1 MMATLQAVAVKAGVS
16 VSTASRCLS
25 GAPNV
30 AKATQAR
37 VREAAENL
45 KYHYNP
51 LVNQVMRAT
60 RLGLTQ
66 QHLGM
71 LAYVT
76 PCEDAQEW
84 KTTPTLSQNW
94 QAACTRAE
102 SLGFGV
108 ADFPLH
114 APGMTE
120 RRLGEILQA
129 RGISGI
135 LLAAF
140 PNEPFEIS
148 LPWNNFAVVL
158 VGHDIHQPRL
168 DCVVS
173 DHTEAIITSARVLA
187 QRGYR
192 RIGLAIESYQDH
204 ITDQRWTLGHAGLSV
219 MVKGLVDIP
228 PLLPERINKENFLS
242 WVEKNRIDC
251 VLTLSTFRNQPNEM
265 EKWLATRPATKRPHV
280 GLVSLDVT
288 TVHPDWAGIEQHSA
302 EIGKAAVDLLLG
314 KLRASEKGIPTV
326 PRTLQVHGQ
335 WHEGR
340 TVRSVPL

>member
-1 MMATLQAVAVKAGVS
+1 MTATLQTVAARAGVS

-25 GAPNV
+25 GAQNV
-30 AKATQAR
+30 AKETQAR
-37 VREAAENL
+37 VRAAAESLN
-45 KYHYNP
+45 YHYNP

-71 LAYVT
+71 LAYIT
-76 PCEDAQEW
+76 PCEDANEW
-84 KTTPTLSQNW
+84 RTTPTLVQNW
-94 QAACTRAE
+94 QAACTRAA

-120 RRLGEILQA
+120 KRLSEILQA

-148 LPWNNFAVVL
+148 LPWHNFAVVL

-173 DHTEAIITSARVLA
+173 DHTEALVTSARVLA

-192 RIGLAIESYQDH
+192 RVGLAIELYQDH
-204 ITDQRWTLGHAGLSV
+204 ITDRRWSLGYAGLSV
-219 MVKGLVDIP
+219 LVQGLASIP
-228 PLLPERINKENFLS
+228 PLVPERIGKENFIS
-242 WVEKNRIDC
+242 WVEKNRVDC
-251 VLTLSTFRNQPNEM
+251 VLTLSTFRNCPNEM
-265 EKWLATRPATKRPHV
+265 EKWLARPGSKRAHV
-280 GLVSLDVT
+280 GLISLDVT
-288 TVHPDWAGIEQHSA
+288 AVHPDWAGIEQHSA

-314 KLRASEKGIPTV
+314 KLRASEKGIPIV

-340 TVRSVPL
+340 TVRSAPV

>member
-1 MMATLQAVAVKAGVS
+1 M
-16 VSTASRCLS
+16 
-25 GAPNV
+25 
-30 AKATQAR
+30 R
-37 VREAAENL
+37 VRAAAESL

-120 RRLGEILQA
+120 KRLGEILQA

-140 PNEPFEIS
+140 PNEPFAIS

-173 DHTEAIITSARVLA
+173 DHT
-187 QRGYR
+187 
-192 RIGLAIESYQDH
+192 
-204 ITDQRWTLGHAGLSV
+204 
-219 MVKGLVDIP
+219 
-228 PLLPERINKENFLS
+228 
-242 WVEKNRIDC
+242 
-251 VLTLSTFRNQPNEM
+251 
-265 EKWLATRPATKRPHV
+265 
-280 GLVSLDVT
+280 
-288 TVHPDWAGIEQHSA
+288 
-302 EIGKAAVDLLLG
+302 
-314 KLRASEKGIPTV
+314 
-326 PRTLQVHGQ
+326 
-335 WHEGR
+335 
-340 TVRSVPL
+340 

>member
-1 MMATLQAVAVKAGVS
+1 MTATLQAVAKKAGVS
-16 VSTASRCLS
+16 ISTASRCLS

-30 AKATQAR
+30 AKTTQAR
-37 VREAAENL
+37 VRAAAESL
-45 KYHYNP
+45 QYHHNP
-51 LVNQVMRAT
+51 LVNQVMRAA

-84 KTTPTLSQNW
+84 RTTPTLSQNW
-94 QAACTRAE
+94 QAACARAA

-114 APGMTE
+114 APGMTDK
-120 RRLGEILQA
+120 RLGEILRA

-148 LPWNNFAVVL
+148 LPWKDFAVVL
-158 VGHDIHQPRL
+158 VGHVIEIPRL

-173 DHTEAIITSARVLA
+173 DHTEAILTCARVLA

-192 RIGLAIESYQDH
+192 RIGLAIELYQDH
-204 ITDQRWTLGHAGLSV
+204 ITDRRWTLGHAGLSA
-219 MVKGLVDIP
+219 MVEKLAAIP
-228 PLLPERINKENFLS
+228 PLVPERIEEENFIS
-242 WVEKNRIDC
+242 WVDQHKVDC
-251 VLTLSTFRNQPNEM
+251 VVTLSTFRNRPNEM
-265 EKWLATRPATKRPHV
+265 ERWLSRPGKKRSHV

-288 TVHPDWAGIEQHSA
+288 AIHPDWAGIEQHSL
-302 EIGKAAVDLLLG
+302 EIGKAAVDLLLA
-314 KLRASEKGIPTV
+314 KLRASEKGIPKV

-335 WHEGR
+335 WREGR
-340 TVRSVPL
+340 TVRGES

>member
-1 MMATLQAVAVKAGVS
+1 MTATLQTVAAKAGVS

-37 VREAAENL
+37 VRAAAESL
-45 KYHYNP
+45 QYHHNP

-60 RLGLTQ
+60 RLGLTH

-76 PCEDAQEW
+76 PCENAQEW
-84 KTTPTLSQNW
+84 RTTPTLSQNW
-94 QAACTRAE
+94 QAACARAA

-120 RRLGEILQA
+120 KRLSDILRA
-129 RGISGI
+129 RGIAGI

-148 LPWNNFAVVL
+148 LPWDNFAVVL
-158 VGHDIHQPRL
+158 VGHVIHAPRL

-173 DHTEAIITSARVLA
+173 DHTEALVTGARILA
-187 QRGYR
+187 ERGYR
-192 RIGLAIESYQDH
+192 RIGLAIELYQDH
-204 ITDQRWTLGHAGLSV
+204 ITDQRWTLGHAALSV
-219 MVKGLVDIP
+219 LIKGLAPIP
-228 PLLPERINKENFLS
+228 PLIPERIEKENFLS
-242 WVEKNRIDC
+242 WVDKNRIDC

-265 EKWLATRPATKRPHV
+265 EKWLGRPSAKRPHV
-280 GLVSLDVT
+280 GLVSLDLS
-288 TVHPDWAGIEQHSA
+288 TVHPDWAGIEQHSD

-314 KLRASEKGIPTV
+314 KLRAGEQGIPQV
-326 PRTLQVHGQ
+326 PRTLEVHGR
-335 WHEGR
+335 WREGR
-340 TVRSVPL
+340 TIRSGPPA